1 MGRNRQAPAKNELTV
16 SVSKIGSVNDYLAQL
31 TPERRKVISTVRE
44 VMKKSIPNGFVE
56 GMGWGMIMYSIPLEK
71 YSNTYN
77 KQPLMY
83 AALASNKNF
92 VTLHMMSAYAPGTHK
107 TRLEA
112 AFKAA
117 GKKLDMGKACIHF
130 KSADDIPLEAIG
142 ELLSEIPPRK
152 WIEIYESSRK
162 K

>member
-1 MGRNRQAPAKNELTV
+1 VKSAKAATV
-16 SVSKIGSVNDYLAQL
+16 DDYLSGL
-31 TPERRKVISTVRE
+31 TPERREVVATVRS
-44 VMKKSIPNGFVE
+44 VMKKNVPKGFTESI
-56 GMGWGMIMYSIPLEK
+56 GWGMIMYSIPLERFP
-71 YSNTYN
+71 NTYN

-130 KSADDIPLEAIG
+130 RKAEDIPLDAIG
-142 ELLSEIPPRK
+142 QLLSEITPEK